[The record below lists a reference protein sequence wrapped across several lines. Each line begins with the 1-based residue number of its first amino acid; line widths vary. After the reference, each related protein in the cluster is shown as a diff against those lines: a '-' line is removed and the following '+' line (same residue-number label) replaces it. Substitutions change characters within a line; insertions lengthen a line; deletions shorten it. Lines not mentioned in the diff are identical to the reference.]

1 MREHKAYQAMVH
13 FLEER
18 YKQLPSD
25 DLGALLGDLS
35 LDIWDDGTPGDPAL
49 AAQWER
55 ALSLAEEDMREFE
68 KQSPVFRKVS

>member
-1 MREHKAYQAMVH
+1 MFH

-35 LDIWDDGTPGDPAL
+35 VEIWTDGTPGDPAVTGE
-49 AAQWER
+49 WER
-55 ALSLAEEDMREFE
+55 ALALAEKHTQDPGQ
-68 KQSPVFRKVS
+68 KSPVYQKAS